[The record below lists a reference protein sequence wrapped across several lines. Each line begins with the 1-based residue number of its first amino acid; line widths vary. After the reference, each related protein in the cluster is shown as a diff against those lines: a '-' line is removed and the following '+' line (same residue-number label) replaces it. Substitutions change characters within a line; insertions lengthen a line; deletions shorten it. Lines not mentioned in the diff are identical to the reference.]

1 METRENVMKMGENE
15 TEQCESREL
24 AEPSVKTGLVFNGI
38 RALDINDNKSKQ
50 GDHVKVIEVVGK
62 SDVED
67 SIVPSFKCPET
78 GCAASYAIK
87 SGLKQHLAT
96 VHKEMLKKSPSSVNA
111 ALLHPS
117 LKVCPLPECG
127 ATFEDLQSLG
137 KHLEMLHKRFLCPEQ
152 DCGAFFTRIDN
163 KNKHFAVAHR
173 NEKLPC
179 PQQNCGKTFSGPFN
193 LKRHIMDTHTDGERF
208 VCPVEGCG
216 KTFKWK
222 KGVKAHQKTSHSG
235 KNNNFNSANDQVL
248 AVSSSQ
254 PTDEAFFFTTTDST
268 TSSKSAVLP
277 PLDSRKTSSS
287 KKSLPCS
294 GFKVYKK
301 EAPSGH
307 QPLFHCREDSCVQS
321 FANAK
326 QLGKHV
332 RAYHV
337 HFSCPEDGCKFTSVT
352 AGRLKNHTKC
362 VHGTRSI
369 ECPVDNCGK
378 CFSMPK
384 QLFGHIKSMHKEFKF
399 SCPDQTCSKT
409 FGLPSKL
416 KKHVLNHHQLAF
428 PDFTVLEAISRA
440 SLPAKSDD
448 VGNCQEVSMSDS
460 ASMLPKL
467 HACPEDGCGAEFTK
481 EDQLYRHLRVQHI
494 KKEQEL
500 LIATSVQRSSV
511 SNCSA
516 SRFTCPHK
524 GCERTFK
531 WKQSLRYHIKSQHN
545 CDKID
550 EHKMS
555 SNNGKPKF
563 LKKNS
568 VTKSLRN
575 QQIQGKYACPCEG
588 CNWSFS
594 SRKGL
599 ESHVEAKHG
608 LADLQVGETQSTS
621 TFSQEKVD
629 SGSDAKTVEVQPAS
643 QAPQGLHLEEDE
655 GQGIS
660 EKDESKG
667 DCKLTSAVS
676 SEGPKGPFKCSVP
689 ECSFVGITLL
699 RTVAHLNNKHSLKDL
714 GDAHFKDLATGATM
728 DLFATCKFIIQCKVC
743 MKVRTANDHMNHL
756 VANMKTHIV
765 KFHLE
770 ELEAMGG
777 SASPLYKVLQD
788 GTGRR
793 YE

>member
-1 METRENVMKMGENE
+1 MGTRENVMKMGENE
-15 TEQCESREL
+15 TEQCESREI

-38 RALDINDNKSKQ
+38 RALDVNDNKSKQ
-50 GDHVKVIEVVGK
+50 GAHVKVIEVVEK
-62 SDVED
+62 SDVGD
-67 SIVPSFKCPET
+67 PIVPFFKCPQP

-87 SGLKQHLAT
+87 SGLKQHLAI

-111 ALLHPS
+111 ALLHSS

-127 ATFEDLQSLG
+127 ATFEDLQSLS

-163 KNKHFAVAHR
+163 KNKHCAVAHR
-173 NEKLPC
+173 NKKLPC

-193 LKRHIMDTHTDGERF
+193 LKRHIMNTHTDGERF

-222 KGVKAHQKTSHSG
+222 TSVQKHQKTSHGG
-235 KNNNFNSANDQVL
+235 KNNNFNYDQVL

-268 TSSKSAVLP
+268 ASSKSAVLP

-307 QPLFHCREDSCVQS
+307 QPLFQCREDSCVQS

-337 HFSCPEDGCKFTSVT
+337 HFSCPEDGCKFTSV
-352 AGRLKNHTKC
+352 AADRLKTHTKC

-399 SCPDQTCSKT
+399 SCPDQTCIKT

-428 PDFTVLEAISRA
+428 PDFTVLQAISRA
-440 SLPAKSDD
+440 SLPAKPDD
-448 VGNCQEVSMSDS
+448 VGNCQEVSLSDS
-460 ASMLPKL
+460 ASVLPKL

-500 LIATSVQRSSV
+500 LIATPAKCSPL
-511 SNCSA
+511 SNFSTPGL
-516 SRFTCPHK
+516 TCPHK

-531 WKQSLRYHIKSQHN
+531 WKQSLKHHIKSQHN

-555 SNNGKPKF
+555 SNNGKPKL

-568 VTKSLRN
+568 VMKSLRN
-575 QQIQGKYACPCEG
+575 QQIQGKYACPCKG

-594 SRKGL
+594 SRQGL
-599 ESHVEAKHG
+599 KSHVEAKHG
-608 LADLQVGETQSTS
+608 LADLQVGETPSTS
-621 TFSQEKVD
+621 AFSQEKVD
-629 SGSDAKTVEVQPAS
+629 SGSDAKTVEVKPAS
-643 QAPQGLHLEEDE
+643 HAPQGLHHEEDE
-655 GQGIS
+655 RLGIS

-667 DCKLTSAVS
+667 DCKLTLAVS
-676 SEGPKGPFKCSVP
+676 NEGPKGPFQCSVP

-699 RTVAHLNNKHSLKDL
+699 RTVAHLNNKHSFKDL
-714 GDAHFKDLATGATM
+714 GDAHFKDLATGATL

-765 KFHLE
+765 KFHSE